1 MDTEPTPPVAP
12 SPDQQSEL
20 QQLRAEIAE
29 MKQVLLQIRRS
40 QRWATWMGVIKVL
53 VYVGLVGAAAVALRG
68 VLGSGLGA
76 LTGGGLY
83 GQLSSST
90 SPTGLNFNELMK
102 SVQQLQ
108 NGQ

>member
-1 MDTEPTPPVAP
+1 MDTAPTPPVAP
-12 SPDQQSEL
+12 DPNSGSEL

-29 MKQVLLQIRRS
+29 VKVVMLQIRRS

-76 LTGGGLY
+76 ITSGGLY
-83 GQLSSST
+83 GQLPSST
-90 SPTGLNFNELMK
+90 SLTGLNFNELIENMK
-102 SVQQLQ
+102 QLQ